1 MSYLYARC
9 PMLGCNYRN
18 LVCSLPAQ
26 EAPGFEPGV
35 YVIVQCVNC
44 GQTFREPAARL
55 ELSPDPDPRP
65 LTSSYLQ

>member
-18 LVCSLPAQ
+18 LVCSLPEQ
-26 EAPGFEPGV
+26 EAPDFEPGV

-44 GQTFREPAARL
+44 GQSFREPAARL
-55 ELSPDPDPRP
+55 ELSPDADPRP